1 MDITEVAPDKK
12 IAVSKVELLYDIIRW
27 LLMDTCRNNATGRL
41 LRRASQLG
49 DTYAVV
55 PKLSF
60 ANAVRVS
67 FFEDKVG
74 LRGTLDD
81 DWLTHWHVSA

>member
-1 MDITEVAPDKK
+1 
-12 IAVSKVELLYDIIRW
+12 
-27 LLMDTCRNNATGRL
+27 MDTCRNNATGRL

-81 DWLTHWHVSA
+81 D